1 VRRES
6 SARLAAAYAL
16 VLGPLRENPAR
27 AILGTA
33 SIALGVALGVAVHL
47 INSSAVSEFGAAAR
61 QLAGQADLVVRGPR
75 AGFDEALYA
84 ELARYPGVQ
93 SANPA
98 LELDVPL
105 AGREGTLRVLAFDP
119 LRAAFVQPSLLPER
133 RGLVSELL
141 EGEAVLLSP
150 EASRWLGLS
159 PGDTLSLTAGTEALS
174 FTVIGLLPHES
185 YRQRLAVMDVA
196 TAQWRLG
203 RLGRLNRID
212 LKLAPGVELERF
224 KRDLQ
229 AILPAGVHA
238 TTPDEE
244 TERAGALSRAYRTNL
259 DMLALVALFTGGF
272 LIFSSQAL
280 ALLRRRSQLAL
291 LRAMG
296 VTRAALNG
304 FLVAEGAAVGTL
316 GAAAGIALGYLLA
329 HYAVA
334 AIGVD
339 LGAGYFRAVSAEVS
353 AEPETLAVFFALGV
367 AFAVFSTA
375 LPAWEAARRPPAQS
389 LRAGDA
395 EEALRHVPTAR
406 WGLATLIAA
415 ALCVFIPPLDGVPLG
430 GYAGVAL
437 ILVGSVLVMPL
448 LASAC
453 LDRLPVPANGVGT
466 IAVAQLK
473 GTPRQAALSIAA
485 IVISTSLMISMLIMV
500 HSFRASLDAWLERML
515 PADLYLRAAS
525 AGETAFLAPE
535 AQARIAATPGV
546 ARADF
551 LRAQN
556 LLIGATRIP
565 VTLIARSIDE
575 QRPEQSL
582 PLVGPSLTPGAGDP
596 PPVWVSEV
604 AAELYAVRRG
614 DRVELPIGGRARTFL
629 VAGIWRDYARQ
640 NGAIAIERE
649 RYVALTGDRLAND
662 AALWLEPN
670 ATPEEVRNRL
680 RAHLHAGDRVEISTP
695 GEVRAA
701 SLAIFDRTF
710 AITYALEA
718 AAILVGLFGV
728 GLSFSAQTLARRR
741 EFGVL
746 RHMGMTRR
754 EITYALG
761 LEGALLTALG
771 SAFGIAVGWAI
782 SVILV
787 HVINRQSFHWS
798 MEMHLPWSAIAA
810 LAVIVMAS
818 ATLTAAW
825 SGRSA
830 TRGDVV
836 QAVREDW

>member
-1 VRRES
+1 MKRDFS
-6 SARLAAAYAL
+6 AAAYAL
-16 VLGPLRENPAR
+16 ILGSLRDNPVR
-27 AILGTA
+27 VVLGTA
-33 SIALGVALGVAVHL
+33 AIALGVALGVAVHL
-47 INSSAVSEFGAAAR
+47 INSSAVSEFGIAAR
-61 QLAGQADLVVRGPR
+61 HLAGQADLVVRGPR
-75 AGFDEALYA
+75 AGFDEDLYA
-84 ELARYPGVQ
+84 ELARHRGVE

-98 LELDVPL
+98 FELDVPL
-105 AGREGTLRVLAFDP
+105 AGRQGTISVLAFDP
-119 LRAAFVQPSLLPER
+119 LRAALVQPALLPER
-133 RGLVSELL
+133 SGLVSELL
-141 EGEAVLLSP
+141 EEDSVLLSP
-150 EASRWLGLS
+150 AAAQWLGLKV
-159 PGDTLSLTAGTEALS
+159 GDRLRLTVGTTAHA
-174 FTVIGLLPHES
+174 FAVIGLLPHEA
-185 YRQRLAVMDVA
+185 YRQRLAVMDIA

-212 LKLAPGVELERF
+212 LKLAPGIEAERF
-224 KRDLQ
+224 KRDVLSL
-229 AILPAGVHA
+229 LPAGVHA
-238 TTPDEE
+238 ATPDDE

-291 LRAMG
+291 LRALG
-296 VTRAALNG
+296 VTRTALSAL
-304 FLVAEGAAVGTL
+304 LVAEGAVVGTL
-316 GAAAGIALGYLLA
+316 GAAAGVTMGYFLA

-334 AIGVD
+334 AIGLD
-339 LGAGYFRAVSAEVS
+339 LGAGYFRAVSAEVRP
-353 AEPETLAVFFALGV
+353 EPRTLALFFALGI
-367 AFAVFSTA
+367 AFAVCSAA

-395 EEALRHVPTAR
+395 EEALRRAPTAW

-415 ALCVFIPPLDGVPLG
+415 ALCAVLPPVDGLPIG
-430 GYAGVAL
+430 GYAAVAL
-437 ILVGSVLVMPL
+437 LLAGGILVMPL
-448 LASAC
+448 LASVC
-453 LDRLPVPANGVGT
+453 LDQLPIPANGVGI

-485 IVISTSLMISMLIMV
+485 IVISTSLMVSMLIMV

-525 AGETAFLAPE
+525 AGETAFLTPE
-535 AQARIAATPGV
+535 EQLRIAATPGI

-551 LRAQN
+551 LRSQN
-556 LLIGATRIP
+556 LLIEATRIP
-565 VTLIARSIDE
+565 VTLMARRLDE
-575 QRPEQSL
+575 QRPEQFL
-582 PLVGPSLTPGAGDP
+582 PLVGPSLKPSAADP

-604 AAELYAVRRG
+604 AAELYGFRRS
-614 DRVELPIGGRARTFL
+614 DRVQLPIGGHAHTFI

-649 RYVALTGDRLAND
+649 RYISLTGDRLAND
-662 AALWLEPN
+662 AALWL
-670 ATPEEVRNRL
+670 TPDAALDDVRNAIRE
-680 RAHLHAGDRVEISTP
+680 HLHASDRIDISTP
-695 GEVRAA
+695 GEVRSA

-728 GLSFSAQTLARRR
+728 GVSFSAQTLARRR

-754 EITYALG
+754 EIAYALG
-761 LEGALLTALG
+761 VEGALLTALG

-798 MEMHLPWSAIAA
+798 MEMHLPWTAIAT
-810 LAVIVMAS
+810 LAVIVMVS

-825 SGRSA
+825 SARPA
-830 TRGDVV
+830 TRGDAV
-836 QAVREDW
+836 QAVRDDW